1 MVLRSTQSNVIFENS
16 FYEFLNE
23 NFEMFAKVELL
34 VPLKLFNKNNLLTV
48 QVTALLNDF
57 SLVLMSFNRE

>member
-23 NFEMFAKVELL
+23 NFEKCAKTPRCNLFKLL
-34 VPLKLFNKNNLLTV
+34 NNNNLLAV

-57 SLVLMSFNRE
+57 SLVF